1 MSKMARPLIKR
12 TSSRKAPVV
21 VPAPE
26 VKPVLENDRSV
37 VRRGSGT
44 ELTLV
49 AILLSVLFLWVF
61 SSKLIQLVETW
72 NREPDYSHGFLVPP
86 IAALF
91 LWFRRDR
98 FPRER
103 TVPGWGGFAL
113 IAFGLMM
120 SIAGRHYFLN
130 PLLFWSMI
138 AWIGG
143 AVWIVGGRQVFWWAF
158 PSIAFLIFMIPLP
171 YRMEDFLA
179 GPLQRIATYLS
190 CWALQVLGQPA
201 FAEGNT
207 IFLNMTQLEVEHAC
221 SGLRMLMMIVA
232 LATACAVL
240 VCRDTAERM
249 FLVFCIVPVALFA
262 NCVRIVSTGLAS
274 QYLSE
279 DASKTMSHDVAGWIV
294 VPVAALLMGLALCYW
309 RRLFVRTE
317 QVLLLAPRDKLTLR
331 HGGSLSKSI
340 P

>member
-1 MSKMARPLIKR
+1 
-12 TSSRKAPVV
+12 
-21 VPAPE
+21 
-26 VKPVLENDRSV
+26 
-37 VRRGSGT
+37 
-44 ELTLV
+44 
-49 AILLSVLFLWVF
+49 
-61 SSKLIQLVETW
+61 
-72 NREPDYSHGFLVPP
+72 
-86 IAALF
+86 
-91 LWFRRDR
+91 
-98 FPRER
+98 
-103 TVPGWGGFAL
+103 
-113 IAFGLMM
+113 
-120 SIAGRHYFLN
+120 
-130 PLLFWSMI
+130 MI

-249 FLVFCIVPVALFA
+249 FLVFCIVPVA
-262 NCVRIVSTGLAS
+262 
-274 QYLSE
+274 
-279 DASKTMSHDVAGWIV
+279 DVAGWIV